1 MEKNPFAEL
10 ADNESLYIDDPKKMI
25 EKWYDREGYDF
36 DKSHY
41 QVNLSTIDWSTPQLG
56 AFQVTER
63 GYAHFHCRL
72 DLPSDCQPNFAEAE
86 VLLICHI
93 GRPFVQQ
100 LSGSGEGW

>member
-41 QVNLSTIDWSTPQLG
+41 QVKPFYPLINQSID
-56 AFQVTER
+56 
-63 GYAHFHCRL
+63 
-72 DLPSDCQPNFAEAE
+72 QP
-86 VLLICHI
+86 
-93 GRPFVQQ
+93 
-100 LSGSGEGW
+100 